1 MLCNW
6 IQVVPLISIREALIL
21 SFFFF
26 FNTQNSKLGQTS
38 WNTALNYSHNLG
50 KSLQSPMLQSP
61 YLPKEENDGNH
72 LRNYLIQLL

>member
-1 MLCNW
+1 MQLDPGCAPNFNQRSSHF
-6 IQVVPLISIREALIL
+6 I
-21 SFFFF
+21 FFF